1 MPYVLFLPTALRQG
15 MLKLTPIRIPVT
27 VPSTTAAPF
36 PNFLLPAPT
45 HSSNRSSHSHS
56 TRHVCKSKKHIA
68 HVSEICIN
76 TPRHHRKWHPHPANG
91 AGYCHRQAGR
101 PSLRQITP
109 RSAPPRCGLKHPPK
123 NDFIFNINCSN
134 RVTMAATTTLG
145 IGRDA
150 LLDTPQPAAASPA
163 TTTTRAGHRRMWQM
177 NL

>member
-15 MLKLTPIRIPVT
+15 MLILRPIRIPF
-27 VPSTTAAPF
+27 PSA
-36 PNFLLPAPT
+36 NFLLPAPT

-56 TRHVCKSKKHIA
+56 TCHVCKSKKHIA

-91 AGYCHRQAGR
+91 AGYCQRQAGR
-101 PSLRQITP
+101 PSLGQITP
-109 RSAPPRCGLKHPPK
+109 RSAPPRCRLKHPPK

-134 RVTMAATTTLG
+134 RVTMTATTTLG

-150 LLDTPQPAAASPA
+150 TLRDTPQPAVA
-163 TTTTRAGHRRMWQM
+163 TTTTRAGHRRMWQL